1 MFITS
6 IWRLSKITIK
16 SGIYE
21 KEEIDFNTIITSI
34 KNNPNI
40 EDAGAILSF
49 NGIVR
54 NTSKDGKLVNSL
66 TIDAYDE
73 LANKSIKKICQE
85 IQEREGIID
94 IKIIHLKGTFQVS
107 EDLVYVVVASAHRE
121 EGFEALRNG
130 VERYKSEIEVWKR
143 ENFKNGSSKWIH

>member
-1 MFITS
+1 M
-6 IWRLSKITIK
+6 
-16 SGIYE
+16 
-21 KEEIDFNTIITSI
+21 
-34 KNNPNI
+34 
-40 EDAGAILSF
+40 
-49 NGIVR
+49 
-54 NTSKDGKLVNSL
+54 
-66 TIDAYDE
+66 
-73 LANKSIKKICQE
+73 ANKSIKKICQE